1 MGDEESR
8 YQQLN
13 RFYRSW
19 NGVNGEMNGGK
30 TGMKG
35 KSEEGKG
42 NEGKKRRGNEGK
54 RELREEEMKG
64 ERGKRMMLRP
74 IVY

>member
-19 NGVNGEMNGGK
+19 NGVDGEMNGGK

-35 KSEEGKG
+35 RSEEGKG

-54 RELREEEMKG
+54 RE
-64 ERGKRMMLRP
+64 
-74 IVY
+74 